1 MKEMKDFFDYYCEQN
16 KPVELEGEKDDGAL
30 FDIEENGAPEP
41 KEKENNGG
49 EDNGGEDKPKDDY
62 VSAAQFQEAFESLKE
77 QLFSLVNGKTNPDNP
92 E

>member
-30 FDIEENGAPEP
+30 FDIEEENGAPEP
-41 KEKENNGG
+41 KEN
-49 EDNGGEDKPKDDY
+49 NGGEDKPKDDY
-62 VSAAQFQEAFESLKE
+62 VSAAQFQEAFDSLKE